1 MILKKC
7 DLDDGCLQDHTL
19 RVSPLMSATSAAGAA
34 PSSLPAAAAGAA
46 DSHDGWVYRSRE
58 EIERTSPCRA
68 AGMSMEQE
76 SALRY
81 RSCQDIARFVE
92 ALAKLKRK
100 EGTQKLTGR
109 VIQVASIF
117 FHRGYTRLSMAVD
130 NPIVGAVTCV
140 FLAAKV
146 EEVKHFGLREVLSAC
161 RKIEQLTADTPD
173 SGLKDRICR
182 LNIGIDEILIME
194 RRLLHSIAFEIFVR
208 TPVKAL
214 SKIKGLHKTDRH
226 AAQRFIHHSLRT
238 SLCLQFPPRVMAR
251 AAVFLRLLEVE
262 TEKRVAQRKEGGA
275 FRPLTVNGVP
285 AGSEVVS
292 WCQQMIEFYE
302 NLGRK
307 TEARYAGKLTQ
318 RKRAEGPG
326 AATSFLCDML
336 SVDPLS
342 LPSPSG
348 SNKGLAPL
356 RNRSSYRSLKELG
369 KGRTAPDPGPMRG
382 WR

>member
-1 MILKKC
+1 MFARSLC
-7 DLDDGCLQDHTL
+7 
-19 RVSPLMSATSAAGAA
+19 VSLPLMSATSAAGAA
-34 PSSLPAAAAGAA
+34 LSSLPGAAAGAA

-161 RKIEQLTADTPD
+161 A
-173 SGLKDRICR
+173 R
-182 LNIGIDEILIME
+182 LN
-194 RRLLHSIAFEIFVR
+194 
-208 TPVKAL
+208 
-214 SKIKGLHKTDRH
+214 
-226 AAQRFIHHSLRT
+226 SLQRT
-238 SLCLQFPPRVMAR
+238 SIQA
-251 AAVFLRLLEVE
+251 
-262 TEKRVAQRKEGGA
+262 
-275 FRPLTVNGVP
+275 
-285 AGSEVVS
+285 
-292 WCQQMIEFYE
+292 
-302 NLGRK
+302 
-307 TEARYAGKLTQ
+307 
-318 RKRAEGPG
+318 
-326 AATSFLCDML
+326 
-336 SVDPLS
+336 
-342 LPSPSG
+342 
-348 SNKGLAPL
+348 
-356 RNRSSYRSLKELG
+356 
-369 KGRTAPDPGPMRG
+369 
-382 WR
+382 